1 MHTPTEYAVF
11 FTGPD
16 NGPAFRRVGS
26 LDEAVQVVEHLRNE
40 LGVLDANVHSLSPV
54 PLAFRTYYR
63 VEVPQGDAPV
73 VEATHAD
80 PVPSYQPSY
89 EPADAFAHTV
99 QVSFGSDL
107 ETPAVADDDLGF
119 AVAGVLAD
127 SVESVAT
134 VPSVDSAEALL
145 ADGDEVLG
153 EVQVGPHG
161 RTRYEGEERGG
172 RMGFF
177 AR

>member
-26 LDEAVQVVEHLRNE
+26 LEEAVQVVEHLRNE

-54 PLAFRTYYR
+54 PLSFRAYYR
-63 VEVPQGDAPV
+63 VEVPGQGEAPV
-73 VEATHAD
+73 VEAGDLDA
-80 PVPSYQPSY
+80 VPYQPASYEPAAYEPAAY
-89 EPADAFAHTV
+89 EPADAFAQTV
-99 QVSFGSDL
+99 QVSFASDL
-107 ETPAVADDDLGF
+107 EAPLVADEEHGF
-119 AVAGVLAD
+119 PVAELLSDG
-127 SVESVAT
+127 
-134 VPSVDSAEALL
+134 AEMA
-145 ADGDEVLG
+145 AAEGDEAGAEIPVSPLG
-153 EVQVGPHG
+153 
-161 RTRYEGEERGG
+161 RSRYDGEERTG

>member
-26 LDEAVQVVEHLRNE
+26 LEEAVQVVEHLRNE

-54 PLAFRTYYR
+54 PLSFRTYYR
-63 VEVPQGDAPV
+63 VEVPGHGDVPAA
-73 VEATHAD
+73 EANAD
-80 PVPSYQPSY
+80 AVPSYQPSY
-89 EPADAFAHTV
+89 EPSYEPADAFAQTV

-107 ETPAVADDDLGF
+107 DTPAVADSELGY
-119 AVAGVLAD
+119 AV
-127 SVESVAT
+127 
-134 VPSVDSAEALL
+134 AEAL
-145 ADGDEVLG
+145 ADGAVGAEVPVPSEGDEVVEVPATPLG
-153 EVQVGPHG
+153 RG
-161 RTRYEGEERGG
+161 RYDGEERSG

>member
-26 LDEAVQVVEHLRNE
+26 IEEAVQVVEHLRNE

-54 PLAFRTYYR
+54 PLSFRTYYR
-63 VEVPQGDAPV
+63 VEVPGQSDVTVAEADD
-73 VEATHAD
+73 VEA
-80 PVPSYQPSY
+80 VPYQPSSYEPAAYEPASY
-89 EPADAFAHTV
+89 EPADAFAQTV
-99 QVSFGSDL
+99 QVSFASDF
-107 ETPAVADDDLGF
+107 EAPVVADGEHGF
-119 AVAGVLAD
+119 AVAELDA
-127 SVESVAT
+127 EPAVA
-134 VPSVDSAEALL
+134 E
-145 ADGDEVLG
+145 GDEATEIPVAPLG
-153 EVQVGPHG
+153 RP
-161 RTRYEGEERGG
+161 RYEGEERSG